1 MANIYDKAHEFAKEL
16 KNLPEVI
23 EYRNA
28 SKKINEDDKH
38 RKMVEDFR
46 KIQIQAYT
54 EQMQNNGNISDTT
67 KEKFKNIGSIVMMN
81 PEIAQYLQAEAKFAV
96 IWDDLLKILN
106 DAIGVEQIVPD
117 SK

>member
-1 MANIYDKAHEFAKEL
+1 MPNIYDKAHEFAKEL
-16 KNLPEVI
+16 RNLQEVV

-28 SKKINEDDKH
+28 WEKINKDPNL
-38 RKMVEDFR
+38 RRMVEDFR
-46 KIQIQAYT
+46 RIQIQAYT
-54 EQMQNNGNISDTT
+54 EQMQNNGNISDAT
-67 KEKFKNIGSIVMMN
+67 KQKFQNIGSVVMMN
-81 PEIAQYLQAEAKFAV
+81 PEIAQYLQSEAKFAV